1 VTADVFTAV
10 ADPLRRRLLARLREQ
25 GPLSL
30 SELAAP
36 LAVTRQAVTK
46 HLDALARAGLV
57 RVTREGRERVH
68 RLDPA
73 PLREVD
79 EWLRPYAEEWDER
92 LARLRAHLDERPPQ
106 GPDPE
111 ERP

>member
-1 VTADVFTAV
+1 MTTDVFTAV
-10 ADPLRRRLLARLREQ
+10 ADPMRRELLARLREQ

-36 LAVTRQAVTK
+36 FAVTRQAVTK

-57 RVTREGRERVH
+57 RVTREGRKRLH
-68 RLDPA
+68 RLDPG

-92 LARLRAHLDERPPQ
+92 LARLRAHLDEREPK
-106 GPDPE
+106 DLE
-111 ERP
+111 RKERP

>member
-1 VTADVFTAV
+1 MHADVFTAV
-10 ADPLRRRLLARLREQ
+10 ADPMRRELLARLREQ

-36 LAVTRQAVTK
+36 YTVTRQAVTK

-57 RVTREGRERVH
+57 RVRREGRERVH

-79 EWLRPYAEEWDER
+79 EWLRPYAERWDER
-92 LARLRAHLDERPPQ
+92 LTRLRAHLGER
-106 GPDPE
+106 E